1 MWTRASLHISRDEF
15 AGSDDFSDDDES
27 DVILTPE
34 TIEDQGDP
42 NVVITESHDLHL
54 SVNESITSL
63 LRLSIQVHTSS
74 RKAKFARSLV
84 DQEYSSAPDTSHVRD
99 FFPGPPG
106 N

>member
-42 NVVITESHDLHL
+42 NEVITESHDLHL
-54 SVNESITSL
+54 SVNVRSP
-63 LRLSIQVHTSS
+63 
-74 RKAKFARSLV
+74 AR
-84 DQEYSSAPDTSHVRD
+84 
-99 FFPGPPG
+99 
-106 N
+106 